1 MLAVSKQ
8 VATHSVGQRR
18 LERARE
24 RWIEELV
31 TETEEEEE
39 EEEEKK
45 SGLTVQNNL
54 KIETAVTEEE
64 VDEGLEAALN
74 MEMEVVGGDEGEG
87 E

>member
-31 TETEEEEE
+31 TETEE